1 MTSFPNY
8 LCPPSPWKTSQHASK
23 MSLNLSFFP
32 DTTQVSFDEFM
43 DKLGKF
49 EDQLEK
55 QEPPSAVYEI
65 VLAQRQE
72 NEELRKEL
80 TLQDPSVEKLVQNG
94 QQVVEALEDAPE
106 REAMEQKINEL
117 KTRWQ
122 ATKAKVE
129 DRQTHLNSVEA
140 EAQKFRQEADSL
152 SALVTDVEENVR
164 EFEPLSVN
172 MDNIAKQK
180 DLLQQVLSRVDKLKT
195 DIRDV
200 AGSADELKEDA
211 EKDIPV
217 VEAEV
222 EDLVARIE
230 KLSASLDDRATQV
243 TAIEEASHEY
253 HVTVQKV
260 EDVFSEAFDVVD
272 APVVC
277 GTNTETACQHLAKIK
292 VSYCDIFWFMSTGFF
307 GNVRSTCPDFSRDT
321 LEVCVVKHCHLVGP
335 ES

>member
-1 MTSFPNY
+1 M
-8 LCPPSPWKTSQHASK
+8 
-23 MSLNLSFFP
+23 
-32 DTTQVSFDEFM
+32 QVSFDEFM
-43 DKLGKF
+43 DKLGTF
-49 EDQLEK
+49 EDQLAK
-55 QEPPSAVYEI
+55 QEPASAVYET

-80 TLQDPSVEKLVQNG
+80 TLQEPSVEKLVQNG
-94 QQVVEALEDAPE
+94 QQVVDALEDAPE

-129 DRQTHLNSVEA
+129 DRQTHLNGVKA

-152 SALVTDVEENVR
+152 SALVSDVEEKVR

-230 KLSASLDDRATQV
+230 KLSASLDDRATQL

-272 APVVC
+272 APVVF

-292 VSYCDIFWFMSTGFF
+292 VSCCDTF
-307 GNVRSTCPDFSRDT
+307 
-321 LEVCVVKHCHLVGP
+321 LL
-335 ES
+335 